1 MRRCFRS
8 GKGPPTSWCST
19 RCAWRARKAATRSY
33 SRESGGNF
41 RARRRRSAQ
50 LSRPSMC
57 EGRAG
62 GWIAWRA
69 RSSGRC
75 SQRSG
80 RTRRSSGC
88 DRLRD
93 SLEARM
99 RPGHLSALF
108 AMVFLT
114 LSSAA
119 FAQSADLSVT
129 KADSPDPVNAGSN
142 ITYTITLSNAGP
154 DPASVVSLTDTTP
167 ANTTFVSVMQ
177 TSGPGSSITSPAVGG
192 TGTITANIVTLAA
205 GATATFSLVVN
216 VNAATPNGST
226 ITNTATVS
234 STTTDPTPG
243 NNSATAT
250 TTVNNAADLSVTK
263 TDTPDPVNAGANI
276 TYTLTLTNNGPSPA
290 QSVSLTDSTPANT
303 TFVSVMQTSGPGSSI
318 TSPAVGGTGT
328 ITANIVTLAAG
339 ATATYTLVV
348 NVNAAATGTISNT
361 ASVTSTTADPNAAN
375 NSATATT
382 TINGADLAIAKSAG
396 AGPFVAGGNVNYTI
410 TVTNNGPL
418 TATGVTVVDTLPA
431 GSTFVSSTPS
441 QGSCTGTSTVTCNL
455 GTLANG
461 GTATIALVITA
472 SATPG
477 MLSNTATVSSAVS
490 DPNPANNTAT
500 STVTTFVVIPTLS
513 EWMLLLLALSL
524 GGVGF
529 LLMRSR

>member
-1 MRRCFRS
+1 
-8 GKGPPTSWCST
+8 
-19 RCAWRARKAATRSY
+19 
-33 SRESGGNF
+33 
-41 RARRRRSAQ
+41 
-50 LSRPSMC
+50 
-57 EGRAG
+57 
-62 GWIAWRA
+62 
-69 RSSGRC
+69 
-75 SQRSG
+75 
-80 RTRRSSGC
+80 
-88 DRLRD
+88 
-93 SLEARM
+93 
-99 RPGHLSALF
+99 
-108 AMVFLT
+108 
-114 LSSAA
+114 
-119 FAQSADLSVT
+119 
-129 KADSPDPVNAGSN
+129 
-142 ITYTITLSNAGP
+142 
-154 DPASVVSLTDTTP
+154 
-167 ANTTFVSVMQ
+167 
-177 TSGPGSSITSPAVGG
+177 
-192 TGTITANIVTLAA
+192 
-205 GATATFSLVVN
+205 
-216 VNAATPNGST
+216 
-226 ITNTATVS
+226 
-234 STTTDPTPG
+234 
-243 NNSATAT
+243 
-250 TTVNNAADLSVTK
+250 
-263 TDTPDPVNAGANI
+263 
-276 TYTLTLTNNGPSPA
+276 
-290 QSVSLTDSTPANT
+290 SVSLTDSTPANT